1 MPDED
6 AFLNRVG
13 HDLRGEL
20 ATVVAGVHYLMRYE
34 TGLGEPGK
42 QMLERVNGAGN
53 RLRRL
58 LDELELA
65 TWIEGRLPLPAGG
78 PSPERGA
85 AQLVTEPCRLSML
98 VEAALG
104 RIERSVAQRRVTVHA
119 DLPADV
125 PADLAEIDG
134 DPELLGAA
142 VEYLLDF
149 AVARSPGR
157 SVEVRAVGPATLS
170 IADEGGPV
178 AAAVLARLFEPFAEK
193 ELIPRPEPGARRR
206 DRLGLG
212 LAIARGI
219 FGAHGGSLTASAS
232 DRGLTLTATLRRDG
246 APSCHAPRPV

>member
-1 MPDED
+1 MADED

-20 ATVVAGVHYLMRYE
+20 ATMVAGVHYLMRYE
-34 TGLGEPGK
+34 AGLGEPGK

-65 TWIEGRLPLPAGG
+65 AWIDGAPFAASG
-78 PSPERGA
+78 PERGPTD
-85 AQLVTEPCRLSML
+85 LVVEPSRLPIL
-98 VEAALG
+98 VAAALG
-104 RIERSVAQRRVTVHA
+104 RLERSIGQRRVTVRTE
-119 DLPADV
+119 L
-125 PADLAEIDG
+125 PADLAEIDV

-142 VEYLLDF
+142 LEYVLDF

-157 SVEVRAVGPATLS
+157 AVAVRATGPATLEV
-170 IADEGGPV
+170 IDEGGPV
-178 AAAVLARLFEPFAEK
+178 APATLARLFEPFAEK

-212 LAIARGI
+212 LAIAQGI
-219 FGAHGGSLTASAS
+219 FGAHGGSLTALAS
-232 DRGLTLTATLRRDG
+232 DRGLTLTG
-246 APSCHAPRPV
+246 ALPRALPGQRASGCHAPGPV